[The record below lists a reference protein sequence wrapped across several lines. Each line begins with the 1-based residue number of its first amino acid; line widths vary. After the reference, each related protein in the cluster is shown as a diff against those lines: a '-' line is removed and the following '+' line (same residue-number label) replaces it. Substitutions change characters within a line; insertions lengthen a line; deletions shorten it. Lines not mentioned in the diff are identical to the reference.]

1 MAGPSHL
8 AILKEGVKAWN
19 EWRAQNP
26 LSTPDFTEAH
36 LQKADLPGVNLQGAD
51 LQRAD
56 FRRANLQEAD
66 LQAAILEGANLQGAD
81 LRGANLQ
88 EATLQG
94 AILLVAILEGT
105 NLQEAI
111 LDGANLQA
119 VDLRRANLRRANL
132 RRVDLQAAT
141 LQAAILDGANL
152 QEADLRRANLQ
163 EADLQAAILQGANLQ
178 EATLPGATLPGAI
191 LEDARGLTQEQIEQ
205 AFGDET
211 TTLPEPLYPPG
222 RCRLAAR
229 AGTLGGAAN
238 DTVEHVKDQL
248 GFVHYVEAFAEL
260 IDSPNTDP
268 PLTIGIYGSWGM
280 GKSFLLKNI
289 GWKLKNE
296 KFKNRPQ
303 LGAVRRPEVYVVD
316 FNAWEYSAAEVIW
329 PGLRKLLEFKGE
341 RLTWEELR
349 RIRQYTVNFNPAV
362 EGEMGA
368 LTEEE
373 QPVDS
378 TGARPSDMST
388 SQAQAKDAPT

>member
-51 LQRAD
+51 LQ
-56 FRRANLQEAD
+56 EAD
-66 LQAAILEGANLQGAD
+66 LQAAILDGANLQEAD

-105 NLQEAI
+105 NLQAAI

-119 VDLRRANLRRANL
+119 V
-132 RRVDLQAAT
+132 
-141 LQAAILDGANL
+141 
-152 QEADLRRANLQ
+152 DLRRANLQ

-222 RCRLAAR
+222 RWRLAAR

-248 GFVHYVEAFAEL
+248 GFGHYVEAFAEL

-341 RLTWEELR
+341 RSTWEELR

>member
-56 FRRANLQEAD
+56 LRGANLQEADFRRANLQEAD
-66 LQAAILEGANLQGAD
+66 LQAAILDGANLQEAD

-132 RRVDLQAAT
+132 RRVDLQAA
-141 LQAAILDGANL
+141 
-152 QEADLRRANLQ
+152 
-163 EADLQAAILQGANLQ
+163 ILQ
-178 EATLPGATLPGAI
+178 
-191 LEDARGLTQEQIEQ
+191 DARGLTQEQIEQ

-222 RCRLAAR
+222 RWRLAAR

>member
-56 FRRANLQEAD
+56 LRGANLQEADFRRANLQEAD
-66 LQAAILEGANLQGAD
+66 LQAAILDGANLQEAD

-105 NLQEAI
+105 NLQAAI

-119 VDLRRANLRRANL
+119 V
-132 RRVDLQAAT
+132 
-141 LQAAILDGANL
+141 
-152 QEADLRRANLQ
+152 DLRRANLQ

-222 RCRLAAR
+222 RWRLAAR

-248 GFVHYVEAFAEL
+248 SFVHYVEAFAEL

-289 GWKLKNE
+289 GWKL
-296 KFKNRPQ
+296 
-303 LGAVRRPEVYVVD
+303 
-316 FNAWEYSAAEVIW
+316 
-329 PGLRKLLEFKGE
+329 
-341 RLTWEELR
+341 
-349 RIRQYTVNFNPAV
+349 
-362 EGEMGA
+362 
-368 LTEEE
+368 
-373 QPVDS
+373 
-378 TGARPSDMST
+378 
-388 SQAQAKDAPT
+388 